1 MATRKEERTN
11 RLFARACR
19 AESGKAADFRG
30 DKADVAGAAL
40 RGVELAHLR
49 QARVAVGPVQ
59 LGGTFFRAG
68 EYFRDMKI
76 IGSGARIALPVG
88 RIGLS

>member
-1 MATRKEERTN
+1 VQDKSAGTAFLGAWRAPGALLAIRHSSGA
-11 RLFARACR
+11 RL
-19 AESGKAADFRG
+19 KII
-30 DKADVAGAAL
+30 
-40 RGVELAHLR
+40 AHFDCEN
-49 QARVAVGPVQ
+49 GPVQ

-68 EYFRDMKI
+68 EYFRDMRI